1 MRSGIRQ
8 REYEQMNS
16 EDAQQRGDVD
26 QILENEELKATL
38 NMPK

>member
-1 MRSGIRQ
+1 MKKKHLVDNITP
-8 REYEQMNS
+8 
-16 EDAQQRGDVD
+16 D